1 MNVSPVQNNNSQ
13 SFGMAFKLKGDGA
26 KKLATLLEEVNSKEA
41 YHITEDLIKP
51 IHSSKTADV
60 IYDGKDVTINPIKN
74 LKSSPWDDDEVMA
87 VSDKKPTLESY
98 MYTSTAKYDLSDSND
113 FIMVDYPERKEL
125 SSLEEKTLL
134 GQKLLNAREIVQ
146 DMDKRAAN
154 KAYEAQQLAEKKARI
169 DAKAKELQDLY
180 G

>member
-74 LKSSPWDDDEVMA
+74 LKSSSWDYDEVMA
-87 VSDKKPTLESY
+87 VSDKKPTY
-98 MYTSTAKYDLSDSND
+98 MYASTAKYDLSDSND

-125 SSLEEKTLL
+125 SSLEEKTSL

-146 DMDKRAAN
+146 DMDKRAA
-154 KAYEAQQLAEKKARI
+154 KEAYEAQQLAEKKARI